1 MNLPMPCANQHRRA
15 YLFTNHS
22 PREIVSGYNN
32 ISSKDFVVAVDMGL
46 ERIHQLGLCP
56 SLIIGDLDSVSPVV
70 LSLYPPSLITRHPA
84 EKNAT
89 DTELA
94 ISACMNMNCFSE
106 IIICNTLDGRFDHAL
121 AIVQNLLEHVS
132 SSSRIRVETESQVL
146 FFISSEEVLVDRVG
160 QNISLVP
167 FTPEVVFCSSE
178 GLKYP
183 LNNLT
188 IKQHQSRGIS
198 NVISS
203 NPARIIKL
211 SGEALAIIT
220 ISN

>member
-1 MNLPMPCANQHRRA
+1 MNPPMPCADSPRRA

-22 PREIVSGYNN
+22 PSEIVSGYHN
-32 ISSKDFVVAVDMGL
+32 IRNEDYVVAVDMGL
-46 ERIHQLGLCP
+46 ERIHQLGLSP
-56 SLIIGDLDSVSPVV
+56 NLIVGDLDSVNAT
-70 LSLYPPSLITRHPA
+70 LLALYPASIIQRHPA

-94 ISACMNMNCFSE
+94 ILTCIKMNCFNE

-121 AIVQNLLEHVS
+121 AIVQNLLEHVAS
-132 SSSRIRVETESQVL
+132 SIRIRVETESQVL
-146 FFISSEEVLVDRVG
+146 FFISSNEVLARRVG
-160 QNISLVP
+160 QTISLVP
-167 FTPEVVFCSSE
+167 FTPEVVFSSSE

-188 IKQHQSRGIS
+188 ILQHQSRGIS
-198 NVISS
+198 NVICS
-203 NPARIIKL
+203 NPARIIKQR
-211 SGEALAIIT
+211 GEALAIIT

>member
-1 MNLPMPCANQHRRA
+1 MNLPMPCANQQRRA

-22 PREIVSGYNN
+22 PREIVSGYNY
-32 ISSKDFVVAVDMGL
+32 IGSEDYVVAVDMGL
-46 ERIHQLGLCP
+46 ERIHQLGLRP
-56 SLIIGDLDSVSPVV
+56 NLIVGDLDSVSNE
-70 LSLYPPSLITRHPA
+70 LLAMYPSSIIQRHPA

-94 ISACMNMNCFSE
+94 ISTCINMNCFAE

-121 AIVQNLLEHVS
+121 AIIQNLLEHVA

-146 FFISSEEVLVDRVG
+146 FFISSNEVLAGRVG
-160 QNISLVP
+160 QTISLVP
-167 FTPEVVFCSSE
+167 FTPEVVFSSSE
-178 GLKYP
+178 GLQYP

-198 NVISS
+198 NVIRS
-203 NPARIIKL
+203 NPAMIIKQR
-211 SGEALAIIT
+211 GEALAIIT